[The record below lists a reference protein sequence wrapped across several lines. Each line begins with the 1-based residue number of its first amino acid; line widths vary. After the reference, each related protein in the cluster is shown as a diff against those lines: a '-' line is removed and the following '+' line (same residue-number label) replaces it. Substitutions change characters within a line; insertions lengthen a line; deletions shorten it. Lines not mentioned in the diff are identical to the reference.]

1 MIDYRK
7 TISALALTLFVA
19 AAPSAFAVKENK
31 GKVNGKRRN
40 DKQTRSARTDAGFN
54 QYFNQFDTNRDG
66 RIARSEFPGDSN
78 QFALVDSN
86 RDGVI
91 SRTEAQA
98 IASNRNV
105 IENEVRRLDTN
116 RDGVVSRNEWRGEP
130 ATFDRLDRNNDGVLS
145 QADRQNHNSSTPQR
159 QQQLY
164 RGVDRN
170 GDGIVTRSEWTGN
183 DQSFRQHDRNNDG
196 VLSGGELSRQR

>member
-1 MIDYRK
+1 M
-7 TISALALTLFVA
+7 
-19 AAPSAFAVKENK
+19 KENK

-40 DKQTRSARTDAGFN
+40 DKQQTTRTARTDDGFN
-54 QYFNQFDTNRDG
+54 HYFNQFDTNRDG
-66 RIARSEFPGDSN
+66 RIARSEFPGDAT
-78 QFALVDSN
+78 QFSLADTN

-98 IASNRNV
+98 IASNRA
-105 IENEVRRLDTN
+105 ILENEVRRLDTN
-116 RDGVVSRNEWRGEP
+116 RDGVVSRGEWRGEP

-145 QADRQNHNSSTPQR
+145 QADRQNGTTTPTRQ

-170 GDGIVTRSEWTGN
+170 GDGIVTRAEWSGN

-196 VLSGGELSRQR
+196 VLSGSELTRRQ